1 MRRSIALLTL
11 GVAIGSTAPAFASE
25 HSRCSVAL
33 KEKWIAMEI
42 VKARLTELGFD
53 VSAIKS
59 DDGCY
64 KVKAIDKKDERL
76 HQSPTAGPVA
86 SDAGREERS

>member
-11 GVAIGSTAPAFASE
+11 GVAIGSAVPAFASE
-25 HSRCSVAL
+25 HARCGMVP
-33 KEKWIAMEI
+33 KEKLLAMEI

-53 VSAIKS
+53 VRGIKS

-64 KVKAIDKKDERL
+64 KVRAVDKKDESLR
-76 HQSPTAGPVA
+76 QSPAGMPVA
-86 SDAGREERS
+86 SDARREDRS